1 MGTIGARLREER
13 ERVETSQAVFAAKL
27 GQSRKSQIRYE
38 AGDRTPDGDYLAAAS
53 AIGVDIL
60 YVLTG
65 VRADPSWRVTAPQ
78 RIAVDPIRFRICLD
92 LVAEEYRTAGID
104 LPQMAQGME
113 AVWIYNQLTTRITD
127 PEDGDELEATIP
139 LLRHLLRKRL
149 AEAQA

>member
-1 MGTIGARLREER
+1 MNQTELGEIGGVKKLAQHSY
-13 ERVETSQAVFAAKL
+13 ETGKRQPTA
-27 GQSRKSQIRYE
+27 
-38 AGDRTPDGDYLAAAS
+38 DYLAAVA
-53 AIGVDIL
+53 AAGIDIL

-65 VRADPSWRVTAPQ
+65 VRADPAWQATAPQ
-78 RIAVDPIRFRICLD
+78 RIAVDPFRFRICLD

>member
-60 YVLTG
+60 YVQT
-65 VRADPSWRVTAPQ
+65 RAWIWPNH
-78 RIAVDPIRFRICLD
+78 
-92 LVAEEYRTAGID
+92 D
-104 LPQMAQGME
+104 LPFYRSLSAFPQPYA
-113 AVWIYNQLTTRITD
+113 
-127 PEDGDELEATIP
+127 
-139 LLRHLLRKRL
+139 
-149 AEAQA
+149 